1 MLKLIVQHSPK
12 LLSFLCALQ
21 LRLTKPQWQ
30 HVMRIADALI
40 VSETRHKTI
49 ASLYRVIVEA
59 PDPSNGA
66 DSLRLSP
73 WTADDLRAPLRHFIV
88 TDLVAYAHETDEW
101 TLYVSLD
108 DSLGAKDKGTRHLE
122 AVEYHH
128 DHTKSQ
134 GKKKPFYTNGAVH
147 VEVRLEL
154 GVRSYAYDWRLY
166 LREKTVRRLNKQR
179 VPEQRLRFRKK
190 TALAQE
196 MLTELQQLL
205 PPGFQVYVLFD
216 SWYAANRLLK
226 FCRRQHWHVVCAIKS
241 NRKLDDQK
249 LSQWPQALQHQRYQ
263 RVQLT
268 ATDQRSRTYLVRTLQ
283 GKLTKLPFAVCVL
296 ISKRHP
302 RDKHPKYFLCTDLTL
317 SAQQI
322 LPIYQKRWP
331 IEVDNFYVKQQLGL
345 ADFRVQSYEATE
357 KWFAVVFLALAFLQ
371 WRLNH
376 APSKARLRSA
386 GRCRASTSLRTRAH
400 LAGDGLSGGG
410 ETDRL
415 SPRLTTFSVPTNVR
429 EAKNARVQDH
439 TSHGRCRSPAH
450 QRIRLHQ
457 LDASPQVR
465 RRGTLL

>member
-1 MLKLIVQHSPK
+1 LLKLIVQHSPQ
-12 LLSFLCALQ
+12 LLTFLCGLH
-21 LRLTKPQWQ
+21 LRLHKPQWQ
-30 HVMRIADALI
+30 HVLRMADALI

-134 GKKKPFYTNGAVH
+134 GKKKPYYTNGAVH

-154 GVRSYAYDWRLY
+154 GLRSYAYDWRLY
-166 LREKTVRRLNKQR
+166 LREKTVRRLNR
-179 VPEQRLRFRKK
+179 ERSPEQRLRFRKK
-190 TALAQE
+190 TTLAQE
-196 MLTELQQLL
+196 MLAELQQLL
-205 PPGFQVYVLFD
+205 PSGFQVYVLFD

-249 LSQWPQALQHQRYQ
+249 LAQWPQALQHQRYQ

-268 ATDQRSRTYLVRTLQ
+268 ATDQRPRTYLVRTLQ
-283 GKLTKLPFAVCVL
+283 GKLTKLPFVVCVL
-296 ISKRHP
+296 ISKRHH
-302 RDKHPKYFLCTDLTL
+302 RDKHPKYFLCTDLAL

-331 IEVDNFYVKQQLGL
+331 IEVDNFYVKQHLGL
-345 ADFRVQSYEATE
+345 TDFRVQSYEATE

-376 APSKARLRSA
+376 APAKARWRS
-386 GRCRASTSLRTRAH
+386 
-400 LAGDGLSGGG
+400 LAD
-410 ETDRL
+410 
-415 SPRLTTFSVPTNVR
+415 VVR
-429 EAKNARVQDH
+429 QHRYEHAR
-439 TSHGRCRSPAH
+439 
-450 QRIRLHQ
+450 
-457 LDASPQVR
+457 
-465 RRGTLL
+465 TLLETACQEAVKLTNYLPVLQRFLCQPT

>member
-1 MLKLIVQHSPK
+1 LLKLIVQHSPH
-12 LLSFLCALQ
+12 LLSFLWALQ
-21 LRLTKPQWQ
+21 LRLTKPQRQ
-30 HVMRIADALI
+30 HVLRLADALI

-66 DSLRLSP
+66 DSLRISP
-73 WTADDLRAPLRHFIV
+73 WTADNLRTPLRHFIV
-88 TDLVAYAHETDEW
+88 TDLVAYARETDAR

-108 DSLGAKDKGTRHLE
+108 DSVGAKDKGTRHLE

-134 GKKKPFYTNGAVH
+134 GKKHPTYTNGAVH

-154 GVRSYAYDWRLY
+154 GTQSYAYDWRLY
-166 LREKTVRRLNKQR
+166 LREKTVRRLNKHR
-179 VPEQRLRFRKK
+179 VPAQRLRFRKK
-190 TALAQE
+190 TTLAQE

-205 PPGFQVYVLFD
+205 PPDLQVYVLFD
-216 SWYAANRLLK
+216 SWYASNRLLK

-241 NRKLDDQK
+241 NRKLDNQK
-249 LSQWPQALQHQRYQ
+249 LAQWPQALQHQRYQ

-268 ATDQRSRTYLVRTLQ
+268 ATDQRPRTYLVRTLQ

-296 ISKRHP
+296 ISKRHH
-302 RDKHPKYFLCTDLTL
+302 RDKHPKYFLCTDLSL

-331 IEVDNFYVKQQLGL
+331 IEVDNFYVKQHLGL

-371 WRLNH
+371 WRVNH
-376 APSKARLRSA
+376 APAAERLRSMA
-386 GRCRASTSLRTRAH
+386 
-400 LAGDGLSGGG
+400 D
-410 ETDRL
+410 
-415 SPRLTTFSVPTNVR
+415 VVR
-429 EAKNARVQDH
+429 QHRSEHAR
-439 TSHGRCRSPAH
+439 
-450 QRIRLHQ
+450 
-457 LDASPQVR
+457 
-465 RRGTLL
+465 TLLETACQEAAKLTDYLPVFKRFLCQPT